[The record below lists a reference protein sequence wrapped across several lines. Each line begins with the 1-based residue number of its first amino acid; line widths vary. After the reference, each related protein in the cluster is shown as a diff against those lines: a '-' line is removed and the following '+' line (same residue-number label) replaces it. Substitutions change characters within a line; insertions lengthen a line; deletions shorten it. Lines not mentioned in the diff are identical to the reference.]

1 MPHSKSEIQSA
12 FPKLRPDSFEIIGN
26 EDPDYNCIAWAAGNT
41 SRNWWPPPP
50 GAPTC
55 PDLPHWPVG
64 VPVEET
70 LAAFMSAYGAL
81 GYEACD
87 NPALEAGFEKIA
99 IHVKDGVPKHAS
111 RQLPNGRWSSKLG
124 SAELIEH
131 DFDALEGEIYG
142 EIGQIMKLPSR
153 GG

>member
-1 MPHSKSEIQSA
+1 
-12 FPKLRPDSFEIIGN
+12 
-26 EDPDYNCIAWAAGNT
+26 
-41 SRNWWPPPP
+41 
-50 GAPTC
+50 
-55 PDLPHWPVG
+55 

-142 EIGQIMKLPSR
+142 EIGQIMKRPSR